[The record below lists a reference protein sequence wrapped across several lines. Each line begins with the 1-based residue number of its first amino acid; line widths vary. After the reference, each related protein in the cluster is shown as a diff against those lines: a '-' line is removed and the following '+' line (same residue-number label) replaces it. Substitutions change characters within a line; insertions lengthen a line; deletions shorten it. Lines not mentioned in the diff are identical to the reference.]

1 MKKEISALEV
11 IVVGAGALG
20 NAVVWN
26 LGTRGVG
33 RVLCVDPDHIEAANL
48 ALARLFH
55 PGIVGQPKASSLVA
69 EAAAR
74 FPASEW
80 MAFDGEIADLGWG
93 RIEGADLILS
103 CVDRDSARL
112 EIARISTRLGI
123 PVCDGGLGVA
133 GRVSY
138 FPSTPDQACFGCR
151 LTAARRRELLCTW
164 RSQAFPCTEPTTE
177 TARVSTI
184 EQVEATGAMQV
195 ELGLSGG
202 SAITTEIRASGV
214 TRFEMS
220 VSEGCPFHELAEA
233 SPPLR
238 SGFVRAHSGTNPDRE
253 GGDLVAFP
261 EELLPGMVCSWE
273 WPICLIA
280 RCQSCQTEW
289 RPLMRRARLRACP
302 ACGSERI
309 LALEC
314 VDQISASSR
323 LTPESIGLPEDHRY
337 TVRVMPV
344 EEL

>member
-1 MKKEISALEV
+1 MKKKISALEV
-11 IVVGAGALG
+11 IVIGAGALG

-33 RVLCVDPDHIEAANL
+33 RVLCVDPDHIEEANL

-55 PGIVGQPKASSLVA
+55 PGLVGQPKASSLVA

-74 FPASEW
+74 FPATQWTAS
-80 MAFDGEIADLGWG
+80 GVEIADLGWG

-112 EIARISTRLGI
+112 EIARIGTRLGI

-151 LTAARRRELLCTW
+151 LTAARRRELLSTW
-164 RSQAFPCTEPTTE
+164 RSQAFPCAEPTTE
-177 TARVSTI
+177 TARVSTV
-184 EQVEATGAMQV
+184 EQVAATGALQV
-195 ELGLSGG
+195 EIGLEGG
-202 SAITTEIRASGV
+202 PAMTTEIRPSGV
-214 TRFEMS
+214 TSFEMS
-220 VSEGCPFHELAEA
+220 VSEGCPFHEVTRLLQPYPE
-233 SPPLR
+233 
-238 SGFVRAHSGTNPDRE
+238 
-253 GGDLVAFP
+253 DLP
-261 EELLPGMVCSWE
+261 PGMVCGWE
-273 WPICLIA
+273 WPICLRA
-280 RCQSCQTEW
+280 RCQSCATEW
-289 RPLMRRARLRACP
+289 RPLMRRARLRTCP

-314 VDQISASSR
+314 VDRISASSR

-344 EEL
+344 DEL

>member
-26 LGTRGVG
+26 LGLRGVG
-33 RVLCVDPDHIEAANL
+33 RVLCVDPDHIEEGNL

-74 FPASEW
+74 FPTTQW
-80 MAFDGEIADLGWG
+80 TAFNGEVADLGWG
-93 RIEGADLILS
+93 RIESADLILS

-112 EIARISTRLGI
+112 EVARIGTRLGI

-138 FPSTPDQACFGCR
+138 FPGTPDQACFGCR
-151 LTAARRRELLCTW
+151 LTAARRRELLSTW

-177 TARVSTI
+177 TARVSTV
-184 EQVEATGAMQV
+184 EQVSATGALQVEAGLDGGRAM
-195 ELGLSGG
+195 
-202 SAITTEIRASGV
+202 TTEIRSGGV
-214 TRFEMS
+214 ISFEMS
-220 VSEGCPFHELAEA
+220 VSEGCPFHELAQD
-233 SPPLR
+233 PLTTCAAGSGRLSRAR
-238 SGFVRAHSGTNPDRE
+238 SKRVLR
-253 GGDLVAFP
+253 VAPFP

-273 WPICLIA
+273 WPICLKA
-280 RCQSCQTEW
+280 RCQSCATEW
-289 RPLMRRARLRACP
+289 RPLIRRARLKTCP
-302 ACGSERI
+302 QCGSEKV

-314 VDQISASSR
+314 VDRISSPSR

-337 TVRVMPV
+337 TVRVMQA